1 MQNVS
6 PDEDALDVEVIVNVL
21 DASGRILETDS
32 NTYGA
37 IPAGATYYGGGDA
50 MMTAHAPVPPGSTNP
65 RWVEDSA
72 RRASDC
78 LRSRTFVLPKTS
90 SGANVLGE
98 VMNASTRSLSSLARI
113 TIVCFDAGG
122 NVIGGGSTFPPG
134 SSDIPPGARFA
145 FDASI
150 EGLSALQIASAP
162 RFLWNP
168 STRARSS
175 AEPSGWPRTP
185 HANSRTCRSRTRCSS
200 CISTSSEAHRSPS
213 RRADRDERG

>member
-32 NTYGA
+32 NTYEA

-50 MMTAHAPVPPGSTNP
+50 IYDGSTLP
-65 RWVEDSA
+65 
-72 RRASDC
+72 
-78 LRSRTFVLPKTS
+78 SRLEVRTQVGGRQRKAGIVLPPVSNVRVTEGFL
-90 SGANVLGE
+90 GANVLGE

-150 EGLSALQIASAP
+150 EGLSASQIASAQV
-162 RFLWNP
+162 
-168 STRARSS
+168 SV
-175 AEPSGWPRTP
+175 EPEYEG
-185 HANSRTCRSRTRCSS
+185 
-200 CISTSSEAHRSPS
+200 
-213 RRADRDERG
+213 